1 MCMPRYIIQ
10 SGVQY
15 DVFNLPPHFVVYGDL
30 DLSDMGLTQLPD
42 LHTIHVLG
50 NFYCDHNMLTTLNNS
65 PATVERGFFADHNR
79 LTSLHG
85 CTPKIPM
92 LFSVHHNM
100 LQTLE
105 DGPIYTGGYI
115 CCYNLLTSLLGVP
128 QNEMVCFDCRN
139 NRLRDLEY
147 APFMVKT
154 AKYTGNKIPR
164 QQIAEYLNKITTY
177 ANDVQCGTLTSIYS
191 K

>member
-15 DVFNLPPHFVVYGDL
+15 DVFDLMPHFVVYGDL
-30 DLSDMGLTQLPD
+30 DLSNMGLTQLPD

-50 NFYCDHNMLTTLNNS
+50 NFYCDHNMLTTLDNS
-65 PATVERGFFADHNR
+65 PATVERGFFADNNR

-92 LFSVHHNM
+92 LFSVHHNL

-105 DGPIYTGGYI
+105 DGPTYTGGYI
-115 CCYNLLTSLLGVP
+115 CSDNLLKSLCGIA
-128 QNEMVCFDCRN
+128 QNEMICFDCRN
-139 NRLRDLEY
+139 NRLRTLES
-147 APFMVKT
+147 APVMVQT
-154 AKYTGNKIPR
+154 TKYTGNKIPMR
-164 QQIAEYLNKITTY
+164 KIVEYLNLVAEYQDK
-177 ANDVQCGTLTSIYS
+177 VQRGALKSKYS